1 MLKQHGEKKWGF
13 VFALA
18 HEIVFEIMAFL
29 FSNPADAHA
38 ISIGKMCCVDTR
50 TLYIISFAV

>member
-1 MLKQHGEKKWGF
+1 MDPFDNCGGF
-13 VFALA
+13 VFAIA